1 MSAERSIYLDVTP
14 IPEAIERIEK
24 GLERE
29 DVLKK
34 EVVPVS
40 EAIGRITAGPI
51 HAVASSPTFHSAAM
65 DGIAVAAEDTFQARE
80 GRPVE
85 LKVGQTCHPVNTGDP
100 LPQGCNAVI
109 MIEEVHEVSPEL
121 MTIEQPAF
129 PWQHVRRIG
138 EDIVATELVLPQNH
152 RLTPY
157 DLGALLS
164 GGIFEVEVL
173 ERPHLVIIPTGDEVL
188 DFTLKPSPKPG
199 QVIESNSMVLRHM
212 AESWGCRVTRTP
224 PVPDSEEALAG
235 AVQEAIH
242 SGAHLVVIGAGSSA
256 GSKDFTRTTLNRFG
270 TVLVHGIAAMP
281 GKPSLLGVSGNTIL
295 VGAPGYP
302 VSSVICFEYL
312 VRPLIAWLGHQ
323 PSPARSTVP
332 VHLTRDVPSKL
343 GQEEFLRLCIGR
355 VGDRLVGTPLP
366 RGAGMITSMTKA
378 QGICRI
384 PADSEGQKAEKPV
397 PTELLVPEEVLD
409 QILVCIGS
417 HDNTLDLLTNALMG
431 LEEPITLA
439 STHVGSMGGLMALKK
454 GSTHMAGCHLFD
466 PETQD
471 YNFPFLERYLPDL
484 DLAVINL
491 AVRHQGFI
499 VAPDNS
505 KGISSIQDLKRE
517 DVRFIN
523 RQRGAGTRILLDDHL
538 AKAGIRAE
546 EVSGYDQEEFT
557 HMAVAV
563 NVQSGAADCG
573 MGIYAAAKALNLGF
587 VPLAKER
594 YDLVIPRSHLDNPK
608 ITSVLE
614 LLSQEEF
621 KKAIRDLGGYETDLT
636 GQTMQPGMG
645 LGKT

>member
-1 MSAERSIYLDVTP
+1 MNVDLRGVFLVTRFVLP
-14 IPEAIERIEK
+14 
-24 GLERE
+24 GMLERGSG
-29 DVLKK
+29 K
-34 EVVPVS
+34 
-40 EAIGRITAGPI
+40 IIN
-51 HAVASSPTFHSAAM
+51 VASQLGIKGGEELVHYSAAKAGVIGM
-65 DGIAVAAEDTFQARE
+65 TRALAR
-80 GRPVE
+80 
-85 LKVGQTCHPVNTGDP
+85 
-100 LPQGCNAVI
+100 
-109 MIEEVHEVSPEL
+109 EVSPTVNVNAIAPGPIETPLMDDITAEWKTAKAAEL
-121 MTIEQPAF
+121 PM
-129 PWQHVRRIG
+129 
-138 EDIVATELVLPQNH
+138 
-152 RLTPY
+152 
-157 DLGALLS
+157 
-164 GGIFEVEVL
+164 
-173 ERPHLVIIPTGDEVL
+173 
-188 DFTLKPSPKPG
+188 
-199 QVIESNSMVLRHM
+199 
-212 AESWGCRVTRTP
+212 
-224 PVPDSEEALAG
+224 
-235 AVQEAIH
+235 
-242 SGAHLVVIGAGSSA
+242 
-256 GSKDFTRTTLNRFG
+256 NRFG

-484 DLAVINL
+484 NLAVINL